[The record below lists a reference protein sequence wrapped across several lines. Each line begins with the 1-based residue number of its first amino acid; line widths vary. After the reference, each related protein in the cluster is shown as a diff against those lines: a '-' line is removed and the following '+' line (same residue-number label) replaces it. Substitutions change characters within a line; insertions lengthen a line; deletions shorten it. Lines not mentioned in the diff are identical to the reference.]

1 MSHIILTTHS
11 PVFLVISLLTRVY
24 KSLLLLYINCWLL
37 MSCYVIVL
45 ASTISMLFMI
55 FKLLALNTNQ
65 SINLLF
71 VVDHEIQY
79 IYIYFIS
86 WRKKIFFRCLIT
98 YMCSIYY
105 MLFSYQTGYIMWHSR
120 LRLYIPWG
128 ALYTLSDGWITDILQ
143 I

>member
-1 MSHIILTTHS
+1 MSVICDRSVVFSGYSGFFHNKTYHHDITEILLKVALNTTTITLNMSHMILTTHG

-55 FKLLALNTNQ
+55 FKLLMLALNTNQ

-79 IYIYFIS
+79 IYII
-86 WRKKIFFRCLIT
+86 
-98 YMCSIYY
+98 
-105 MLFSYQTGYIMWHSR
+105 LFHEERRYSSVV
-120 LRLYIPWG
+120 
-128 ALYTLSDGWITDILQ
+128 
-143 I
+143 